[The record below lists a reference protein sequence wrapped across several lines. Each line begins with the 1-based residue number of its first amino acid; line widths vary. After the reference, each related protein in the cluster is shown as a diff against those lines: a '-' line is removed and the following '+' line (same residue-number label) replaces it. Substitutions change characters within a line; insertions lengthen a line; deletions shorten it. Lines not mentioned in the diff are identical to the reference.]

1 MQWKAP
7 SRLDDPGMMDI
18 PDEEHL
24 QARLH
29 PVSQTCFRGSL
40 LVSRFAYALK
50 SRTQSLWLRYS
61 DANQIAD
68 SLCSC
73 QSGRYD
79 VNRHLNA
86 NEARGQV
93 LRVQRFG
100 RRFSEKGRNF
110 QAAFS
115 KARCHRSSGSGVL
128 VWMPYDAFRIKPNR
142 QLGLKATP
150 TPKQGSLQVEFRL
163 IGL

>member
-110 QAAFS
+110 QAAFP
-115 KARCHRSSGSGVL
+115 KPDATGRPAQVYWCGCLMMPSGSS
-128 VWMPYDAFRIKPNR
+128 RIASW
-142 QLGLKATP
+142 G
-150 TPKQGSLQVEFRL
+150 
-163 IGL
+163 